1 MSFLE
6 VRHVQKIYTTR
17 FGGTKVQALS
27 DVNFTVEKG
36 EYVAI
41 MGESGSGKTT
51 LLNIL
56 AALDKPTGGEVVLDG
71 RALGTIP
78 EREIAAF
85 RRSQL
90 GFVFQEFNLLD
101 TFSVQDNIF
110 LPLVLAGKA
119 YPEMAARLAPIA
131 RQLGIAELLQKFP
144 YELSGGQKQRVAV
157 ARALITQP
165 KLVLADEPTGALDSR
180 ATDELLRLFEEINR
194 GGQTILMVTHSVKAA
209 SHASRVLFIKDGEVF
224 HEIYRGE
231 STDEQLYQKI
241 SDTLTMLATAV
252 SAMRNLYPRLAATN
266 LKKNRRFYLPYLL
279 ACIVIVALFCIIL
292 TLASDP
298 YLGQMQHGGSVSQ
311 VLGFGVSIMALFS
324 AIILF
329 YTNST
334 FTKQRKREFAIY
346 NILGME
352 KRHISYVLFW
362 ESLYTAAMALFFGL
376 VAAGVFSKLLQLVL
390 MRLIGGE
397 ATFGLNIRLM
407 SIGCTVVFFG
417 ALFLLLLLNTI
428 RIIHL
433 SNPVQLLRAGSE
445 GEREPRSKWILA
457 LLGAVCLAAGY
468 LISLR
473 TSVALYAIQNFFPAV
488 ILVIIGTYLTF
499 IALSVVVLKALRKNR
514 RYYYKTSHFATVSG
528 LIYRMSRNAAGLASI
543 CILSTMV
550 LVTVSTTVSLYK
562 GVDAYA
568 AVQWPQDVTIT
579 LMTDPRTNTV
589 PDVAPVLQVVDD
601 TMTRAGLTQS
611 NVHGYRTVR
620 FSALRSGDALDLT
633 SKQLTGSSADEY
645 TVMVL
650 DTEGYAD
657 LTGEQVTLAPG
668 EALAWTD
675 GAAFGDTLT
684 LGGDTLRLR
693 QLNSFSLVSGSSI
706 MGLHTL
712 YLVVPDL
719 TEMLELRAQQ
729 NAYTNEHGG
738 TRSMLNYT
746 YQFDLSGTED
756 EQLDALHA
764 LLCAPGFESAAE
776 AANVNY
782 TTDMRADGYPTLRST
797 YGGFLFLGFF
807 LGFVFLFATVLI
819 IYYKQVSEGYDDRGR
834 FRIMQQVGMTPKEV
848 KATIRTQVLL
858 MFFLPLVTAAIHIAF
873 AFPLIKQ
880 IVFAFGLQNVHL
892 FLLCTLGT
900 FGVFALLYTFVYLL
914 TARTYYRI
922 VRMTD

>member
-1 MSFLE
+1 
-6 VRHVQKIYTTR
+6 
-17 FGGTKVQALS
+17 
-27 DVNFTVEKG
+27 
-36 EYVAI
+36 
-41 MGESGSGKTT
+41 
-51 LLNIL
+51 
-56 AALDKPTGGEVVLDG
+56 
-71 RALGTIP
+71 
-78 EREIAAF
+78 
-85 RRSQL
+85 
-90 GFVFQEFNLLD
+90 
-101 TFSVQDNIF
+101 
-110 LPLVLAGKA
+110 
-119 YPEMAARLAPIA
+119 
-131 RQLGIAELLQKFP
+131 
-144 YELSGGQKQRVAV
+144 
-157 ARALITQP
+157 
-165 KLVLADEPTGALDSR
+165 
-180 ATDELLRLFEEINR
+180 
-194 GGQTILMVTHSVKAA
+194 
-209 SHASRVLFIKDGEVF
+209 
-224 HEIYRGE
+224 
-231 STDEQLYQKI
+231 
-241 SDTLTMLATAV
+241 
-252 SAMRNLYPRLAATN
+252 MRNLYPRLAATN

-279 ACIVIVALFCIIL
+279 ACIVIVALFCIML

-311 VLGFGVSIMALFS
+311 VLGFGVLIMALFS

-390 MRLIGGE
+390 VRLIGGE
-397 ATFGLNIRLM
+397 ATFGLNISLM
-407 SIGCTVVFFG
+407 SIGYTAVFFG

-468 LISLR
+468 IISLR
-473 TSVALYAIQNFFPAV
+473 TNAALYAIQYFFPAV

-499 IALSVVVLKALRKNR
+499 IALSIVVLKALRKNR

-568 AVQWPQDVTIT
+568 AVRWPQDMTLT
-579 LMTDPRTNTV
+579 LMTDKQTNTV

-601 TMTRAGLTQS
+601 AMTHSGLTQS

-620 FSALRSGDALDLT
+620 FSTLRSGDALD
-633 SKQLTGSSADEY
+633 QFTGSGVDAY

-668 EALAWTD
+668 DALAWTD
-675 GAAFGDTLT
+675 GKPFGDTVT
-684 LGGDTLRLR
+684 ICGRAFRLR
-693 QLNSFSLVSGSSI
+693 PLDSFPLDSGSSI

-719 TEMLELRAQQ
+719 DSVLELRAQQ
-729 NAYTNEHGG
+729 NAYASEHGG

-746 YQFDLSGTED
+746 YQFDLSGTDD
-756 EQLDALHA
+756 EQLDALHT
-764 LLCAPGFESAAE
+764 LLSDPAFASAAE
-776 AANVNY
+776 AANVQY
-782 TTDMRADGYPTLRST
+782 TTDMRADGYPTLRSM

-819 IYYKQVSEGYDDRGR
+819 IYYKQVSEGYDDCGR

>member
-1 MSFLE
+1 
-6 VRHVQKIYTTR
+6 
-17 FGGTKVQALS
+17 
-27 DVNFTVEKG
+27 
-36 EYVAI
+36 
-41 MGESGSGKTT
+41 
-51 LLNIL
+51 
-56 AALDKPTGGEVVLDG
+56 
-71 RALGTIP
+71 
-78 EREIAAF
+78 
-85 RRSQL
+85 
-90 GFVFQEFNLLD
+90 
-101 TFSVQDNIF
+101 
-110 LPLVLAGKA
+110 
-119 YPEMAARLAPIA
+119 
-131 RQLGIAELLQKFP
+131 
-144 YELSGGQKQRVAV
+144 
-157 ARALITQP
+157 
-165 KLVLADEPTGALDSR
+165 
-180 ATDELLRLFEEINR
+180 
-194 GGQTILMVTHSVKAA
+194 
-209 SHASRVLFIKDGEVF
+209 
-224 HEIYRGE
+224 
-231 STDEQLYQKI
+231 
-241 SDTLTMLATAV
+241 
-252 SAMRNLYPRLAATN
+252 MRNLYPRLAATN

-329 YTNST
+329 YTNSA

-468 LISLR
+468 IISLR
-473 TSVALYAIQNFFPAV
+473 ASAALYAIQYFFPAV

-514 RYYYKTSHFATVSG
+514 CYYYKTSHFATVSG

-568 AVQWPQDVTIT
+568 AVQWPQDVKIT
-579 LMTDPRTNTV
+579 LMTDTRTNTV
-589 PDVAPVLQVVDD
+589 PDVAPVLRVVDD
-601 TMTRAGLTQS
+601 AMTRTGLTQS

-620 FSALRSGDALDLT
+620 FSTQRSGDALD
-633 SKQLTGSSADEY
+633 QFTGSGVDEY

-650 DTEGYAD
+650 DTEGYAG
-657 LTGEQVTLAPG
+657 LTGEQVTLTPG

-675 GAAFGDTLT
+675 GKPFGDTLT

-693 QLNSFSLVSGSSI
+693 PLDSFPIDSGSSI

-719 TEMLELRAQQ
+719 DSVLELRAQQ
-729 NAYTNEHGG
+729 NAYVSEHGG
-738 TRSMLNYT
+738 VRSMLNYT
-746 YQFDLSGTED
+746 YQFDLSGTDD

-764 LLCAPGFESAAE
+764 LLSDPELESAAV

-880 IVFAFGLQNVHL
+880 IVSAFGLQNVHL

>member
-1 MSFLE
+1 
-6 VRHVQKIYTTR
+6 
-17 FGGTKVQALS
+17 
-27 DVNFTVEKG
+27 
-36 EYVAI
+36 
-41 MGESGSGKTT
+41 
-51 LLNIL
+51 
-56 AALDKPTGGEVVLDG
+56 
-71 RALGTIP
+71 
-78 EREIAAF
+78 
-85 RRSQL
+85 
-90 GFVFQEFNLLD
+90 
-101 TFSVQDNIF
+101 
-110 LPLVLAGKA
+110 
-119 YPEMAARLAPIA
+119 
-131 RQLGIAELLQKFP
+131 
-144 YELSGGQKQRVAV
+144 
-157 ARALITQP
+157 
-165 KLVLADEPTGALDSR
+165 
-180 ATDELLRLFEEINR
+180 
-194 GGQTILMVTHSVKAA
+194 
-209 SHASRVLFIKDGEVF
+209 
-224 HEIYRGE
+224 
-231 STDEQLYQKI
+231 
-241 SDTLTMLATAV
+241 
-252 SAMRNLYPRLAATN
+252 MRNLYPRLAATN

-311 VLGFGVSIMALFS
+311 VLGFGVLIMALFS

-390 MRLIGGE
+390 VRLIGGE
-397 ATFGLNIRLM
+397 ATFGLNISLM
-407 SIGCTVVFFG
+407 SIGYTAVFFG

-468 LISLR
+468 IISLR
-473 TSVALYAIQNFFPAV
+473 TNAALYAIQYFFPAV

-499 IALSVVVLKALRKNR
+499 IALSIVVLKALRKNR

-568 AVQWPQDVTIT
+568 AVRWPQDMTLT
-579 LMTDPRTNTV
+579 LMTDTRTNTV

-601 TMTRAGLTQS
+601 AMTRSGLTQS

-620 FSALRSGDALDLT
+620 FSTLRSGDALD
-633 SKQLTGSSADEY
+633 QFTGSGADAY
-645 TVMVL
+645 TVLVL

-675 GAAFGDTLT
+675 GKPFGDTVT
-684 LGGDTLRLR
+684 ICGRAFRLR
-693 QLNSFSLVSGSSI
+693 PLDSFPLDSGSSI

-719 TEMLELRAQQ
+719 DSVLDLRAQQ
-729 NAYTNEHGG
+729 NAYVSEHGG

-746 YQFDLSGTED
+746 YQFDLSGTD
-756 EQLDALHA
+756 AEQLDALHA
-764 LLCAPGFESAAE
+764 LLSDPAFASAAE
-776 AANVNY
+776 AANVQY
-782 TTDMRADGYPTLRST
+782 TTDMRADGYPTLRSM

>member
-1 MSFLE
+1 
-6 VRHVQKIYTTR
+6 
-17 FGGTKVQALS
+17 
-27 DVNFTVEKG
+27 
-36 EYVAI
+36 
-41 MGESGSGKTT
+41 
-51 LLNIL
+51 
-56 AALDKPTGGEVVLDG
+56 
-71 RALGTIP
+71 
-78 EREIAAF
+78 
-85 RRSQL
+85 
-90 GFVFQEFNLLD
+90 
-101 TFSVQDNIF
+101 
-110 LPLVLAGKA
+110 
-119 YPEMAARLAPIA
+119 
-131 RQLGIAELLQKFP
+131 
-144 YELSGGQKQRVAV
+144 
-157 ARALITQP
+157 
-165 KLVLADEPTGALDSR
+165 
-180 ATDELLRLFEEINR
+180 
-194 GGQTILMVTHSVKAA
+194 
-209 SHASRVLFIKDGEVF
+209 
-224 HEIYRGE
+224 
-231 STDEQLYQKI
+231 
-241 SDTLTMLATAV
+241 
-252 SAMRNLYPRLAATN
+252 MRNLYPRLAATN

-311 VLGFGVSIMALFS
+311 VLGFGVLIMALFS

-390 MRLIGGE
+390 VRLIGGE
-397 ATFGLNIRLM
+397 ATFGLNISLM
-407 SIGCTVVFFG
+407 SIGYTAAFFG

-468 LISLR
+468 IISLR
-473 TSVALYAIQNFFPAV
+473 TNAALYAIQYFFPAV

-568 AVQWPQDVTIT
+568 AVRWPQDMTLT
-579 LMTDPRTNTV
+579 LMTDTRTNTV
-589 PDVAPVLQVVDD
+589 PDVAPVLRVVDD
-601 TMTRAGLTQS
+601 TMTRSGLTQS

-620 FSALRSGDALDLT
+620 FSTLRSGDALD
-633 SKQLTGSSADEY
+633 QFTGSGVDAY
-645 TVMVL
+645 TVLVL
-650 DTEGYAD
+650 DTEGYAG

-675 GAAFGDTLT
+675 GKPFGDTVT
-684 LGGDTLRLR
+684 ICGRAFRLR
-693 QLNSFSLVSGSSI
+693 QLDSFPLDSGSSI

-719 TEMLELRAQQ
+719 DSVLELRAQQ
-729 NAYTNEHGG
+729 NAYASEHGG

-746 YQFDLSGTED
+746 YQFDLSGTDD

-764 LLCAPGFESAAE
+764 LLSGPAFESAAE
-776 AANVNY
+776 AANVQY
-782 TTDMRADGYPTLRST
+782 TTDMRADGYPTRRST
-797 YGGFLFLGFF
+797 YGGFLFHGFF

-819 IYYKQVSEGYDDRGR
+819 IYYKQVSEGYDDCGR

>member
-1 MSFLE
+1 
-6 VRHVQKIYTTR
+6 
-17 FGGTKVQALS
+17 
-27 DVNFTVEKG
+27 
-36 EYVAI
+36 
-41 MGESGSGKTT
+41 
-51 LLNIL
+51 
-56 AALDKPTGGEVVLDG
+56 
-71 RALGTIP
+71 
-78 EREIAAF
+78 
-85 RRSQL
+85 
-90 GFVFQEFNLLD
+90 
-101 TFSVQDNIF
+101 
-110 LPLVLAGKA
+110 
-119 YPEMAARLAPIA
+119 
-131 RQLGIAELLQKFP
+131 
-144 YELSGGQKQRVAV
+144 
-157 ARALITQP
+157 
-165 KLVLADEPTGALDSR
+165 
-180 ATDELLRLFEEINR
+180 
-194 GGQTILMVTHSVKAA
+194 
-209 SHASRVLFIKDGEVF
+209 
-224 HEIYRGE
+224 
-231 STDEQLYQKI
+231 
-241 SDTLTMLATAV
+241 
-252 SAMRNLYPRLAATN
+252 MRNLYPRLAATN

-279 ACIVIVALFCIIL
+279 ACIVIVALFCIML

-311 VLGFGVSIMALFS
+311 VLGFGVLIMALFS

-390 MRLIGGE
+390 VRLIGGE
-397 ATFGLNIRLM
+397 ATFGLNISLM
-407 SIGCTVVFFG
+407 SIGYTAVFFG

-428 RIIHL
+428 RIIRL

-468 LISLR
+468 IISLR
-473 TSVALYAIQNFFPAV
+473 TNAALYAIQYFFPAV

-499 IALSVVVLKALRKNR
+499 IALSIVVLKALRKNR

-568 AVQWPQDVTIT
+568 AVRWPQDMTLT
-579 LMTDPRTNTV
+579 LMTDKQTNTV

-601 TMTRAGLTQS
+601 AMTRSGLTQS

-620 FSALRSGDALDLT
+620 FSTLRSGDALD
-633 SKQLTGSSADEY
+633 QFTGSGVDAY

-668 EALAWTD
+668 DALAWTD
-675 GAAFGDTLT
+675 GKPFGDTVT
-684 LGGDTLRLR
+684 ICGRAFRLR
-693 QLNSFSLVSGSSI
+693 PLDSFPLDSGSSI

-719 TEMLELRAQQ
+719 DSVLELRAQQ
-729 NAYTNEHGG
+729 NAYASEHGG

-746 YQFDLSGTED
+746 YQFDLSGTDD
-756 EQLDALHA
+756 EQLDALHT
-764 LLCAPGFESAAE
+764 LLGDPAFASAAE
-776 AANVNY
+776 AANVQY
-782 TTDMRADGYPTLRST
+782 TTDMRADGYPTLRSM

>member
-1 MSFLE
+1 
-6 VRHVQKIYTTR
+6 
-17 FGGTKVQALS
+17 
-27 DVNFTVEKG
+27 
-36 EYVAI
+36 
-41 MGESGSGKTT
+41 
-51 LLNIL
+51 
-56 AALDKPTGGEVVLDG
+56 
-71 RALGTIP
+71 
-78 EREIAAF
+78 
-85 RRSQL
+85 
-90 GFVFQEFNLLD
+90 
-101 TFSVQDNIF
+101 
-110 LPLVLAGKA
+110 
-119 YPEMAARLAPIA
+119 
-131 RQLGIAELLQKFP
+131 
-144 YELSGGQKQRVAV
+144 
-157 ARALITQP
+157 
-165 KLVLADEPTGALDSR
+165 
-180 ATDELLRLFEEINR
+180 
-194 GGQTILMVTHSVKAA
+194 
-209 SHASRVLFIKDGEVF
+209 
-224 HEIYRGE
+224 
-231 STDEQLYQKI
+231 
-241 SDTLTMLATAV
+241 
-252 SAMRNLYPRLAATN
+252 MRNLYPRLAATN

-311 VLGFGVSIMALFS
+311 VLGFGVLIMALFS

-390 MRLIGGE
+390 VRLIGGE
-397 ATFGLNIRLM
+397 ATFGLNISLM
-407 SIGCTVVFFG
+407 SIGYTAVFFG

-468 LISLR
+468 IISLR
-473 TSVALYAIQNFFPAV
+473 TNAALYAIQYFFPAV

-499 IALSVVVLKALRKNR
+499 IALSIVVLKALRKNR

-568 AVQWPQDVTIT
+568 AVRWPQDMTLT
-579 LMTDPRTNTV
+579 LMTDKQTNTV

-601 TMTRAGLTQS
+601 AMTHSGLTQS

-620 FSALRSGDALDLT
+620 FSTLRSGDALD
-633 SKQLTGSSADEY
+633 QFTGSGVDAY
-645 TVMVL
+645 TVLVL

-668 EALAWTD
+668 DALAWTD
-675 GAAFGDTLT
+675 GKPFGDTVT
-684 LGGDTLRLR
+684 ICGRAFRLR
-693 QLNSFSLVSGSSI
+693 QLDSFPLDSGSSI

-719 TEMLELRAQQ
+719 DSVLELRAQQ
-729 NAYTNEHGG
+729 NAYASEHGG

-746 YQFDLSGTED
+746 YQFDLSGTD
-756 EQLDALHA
+756 AEQLDALHA
-764 LLCAPGFESAAE
+764 LLGDPAFASAAE
-776 AANVNY
+776 AANVQY
-782 TTDMRADGYPTLRST
+782 TTDMRADGYPTLRSM

-819 IYYKQVSEGYDDRGR
+819 IYYKQVSEGYDDCGR

>member
-1 MSFLE
+1 
-6 VRHVQKIYTTR
+6 
-17 FGGTKVQALS
+17 
-27 DVNFTVEKG
+27 
-36 EYVAI
+36 
-41 MGESGSGKTT
+41 
-51 LLNIL
+51 
-56 AALDKPTGGEVVLDG
+56 
-71 RALGTIP
+71 
-78 EREIAAF
+78 
-85 RRSQL
+85 
-90 GFVFQEFNLLD
+90 
-101 TFSVQDNIF
+101 
-110 LPLVLAGKA
+110 
-119 YPEMAARLAPIA
+119 
-131 RQLGIAELLQKFP
+131 
-144 YELSGGQKQRVAV
+144 
-157 ARALITQP
+157 
-165 KLVLADEPTGALDSR
+165 
-180 ATDELLRLFEEINR
+180 
-194 GGQTILMVTHSVKAA
+194 
-209 SHASRVLFIKDGEVF
+209 
-224 HEIYRGE
+224 
-231 STDEQLYQKI
+231 
-241 SDTLTMLATAV
+241 
-252 SAMRNLYPRLAATN
+252 MRNLYPRLAATN

-311 VLGFGVSIMALFS
+311 VLGFGVFIMALFS

-390 MRLIGGE
+390 VRLIGGE

-473 TSVALYAIQNFFPAV
+473 TNAALYAIQNFFLAV

-514 RYYYKTSHFATVSG
+514 RYYYKTRHFATVSG

-568 AVQWPQDVTIT
+568 DVRWPQDMTLT
-579 LMTDPRTNTV
+579 LMTDTRTNTV
-589 PDVAPVLQVVDD
+589 PDVAPVLRVVDD
-601 TMTRAGLTQS
+601 TMMRTGLTQS

-620 FSALRSGDALDLT
+620 FSTLRSGDALD
-633 SKQLTGSSADEY
+633 QFTGSGADAY
-645 TVMVL
+645 TVLVL
-650 DTEGYAD
+650 DAEGYAD

-675 GAAFGDTLT
+675 GKPFGDTVT
-684 LGGDTLRLR
+684 ICGRAFRLR
-693 QLNSFSLVSGSSI
+693 QLDSFPLDSFPLDSGSSI

-719 TEMLELRAQQ
+719 DSVLELRAQQ
-729 NAYTNEHGG
+729 NAYTSEHGG

-746 YQFDLSGTED
+746 YQFDLSGTDD

-764 LLCAPGFESAAE
+764 LLCDPGFESAAE

-797 YGGFLFLGFF
+797 YGDFLFLGFF

>member
-1 MSFLE
+1 
-6 VRHVQKIYTTR
+6 
-17 FGGTKVQALS
+17 
-27 DVNFTVEKG
+27 
-36 EYVAI
+36 
-41 MGESGSGKTT
+41 
-51 LLNIL
+51 
-56 AALDKPTGGEVVLDG
+56 
-71 RALGTIP
+71 
-78 EREIAAF
+78 
-85 RRSQL
+85 
-90 GFVFQEFNLLD
+90 
-101 TFSVQDNIF
+101 
-110 LPLVLAGKA
+110 
-119 YPEMAARLAPIA
+119 
-131 RQLGIAELLQKFP
+131 
-144 YELSGGQKQRVAV
+144 
-157 ARALITQP
+157 
-165 KLVLADEPTGALDSR
+165 
-180 ATDELLRLFEEINR
+180 
-194 GGQTILMVTHSVKAA
+194 
-209 SHASRVLFIKDGEVF
+209 
-224 HEIYRGE
+224 
-231 STDEQLYQKI
+231 
-241 SDTLTMLATAV
+241 
-252 SAMRNLYPRLAATN
+252 MRNLYPRLAATN

-279 ACIVIVALFCIIL
+279 ACIVIVALFCIML

-311 VLGFGVSIMALFS
+311 VLGFGVLIMALFS

-390 MRLIGGE
+390 VRLIGGE
-397 ATFGLNIRLM
+397 ATFGLNISLM
-407 SIGCTVVFFG
+407 SIGYTAAFFG

-468 LISLR
+468 IISLR
-473 TSVALYAIQNFFPAV
+473 TNAALYAIQYFFPAV

-499 IALSVVVLKALRKNR
+499 IALSIVVLKALRKNR

-568 AVQWPQDVTIT
+568 AVRWPQDMTLT
-579 LMTDPRTNTV
+579 LMTDKQTNTV

-601 TMTRAGLTQS
+601 AMTRSGLTQS

-620 FSALRSGDALDLT
+620 FSTLRSGDALD
-633 SKQLTGSSADEY
+633 QFTGSGVDAY
-645 TVMVL
+645 TVLVL

-668 EALAWTD
+668 DALAWTD
-675 GAAFGDTLT
+675 GKPFGNTVTICGGAF
-684 LGGDTLRLR
+684 RLR
-693 QLNSFSLVSGSSI
+693 QLDSFPLDSGSSI

-719 TEMLELRAQQ
+719 DSVLELRAQQ
-729 NAYTNEHGG
+729 NACVSEHGG

-746 YQFDLSGTED
+746 YQFDLSGTDD
-756 EQLDALHA
+756 EQLDALHT
-764 LLCAPGFESAAE
+764 LLSDPAFASAAE
-776 AANVNY
+776 AANVQY
-782 TTDMRADGYPTLRST
+782 TTDMRADGYPTLRSM

>member
-1 MSFLE
+1 
-6 VRHVQKIYTTR
+6 
-17 FGGTKVQALS
+17 
-27 DVNFTVEKG
+27 
-36 EYVAI
+36 
-41 MGESGSGKTT
+41 
-51 LLNIL
+51 
-56 AALDKPTGGEVVLDG
+56 
-71 RALGTIP
+71 
-78 EREIAAF
+78 
-85 RRSQL
+85 
-90 GFVFQEFNLLD
+90 
-101 TFSVQDNIF
+101 
-110 LPLVLAGKA
+110 
-119 YPEMAARLAPIA
+119 
-131 RQLGIAELLQKFP
+131 
-144 YELSGGQKQRVAV
+144 
-157 ARALITQP
+157 
-165 KLVLADEPTGALDSR
+165 
-180 ATDELLRLFEEINR
+180 
-194 GGQTILMVTHSVKAA
+194 
-209 SHASRVLFIKDGEVF
+209 
-224 HEIYRGE
+224 
-231 STDEQLYQKI
+231 
-241 SDTLTMLATAV
+241 
-252 SAMRNLYPRLAATN
+252 MRNLYPRLAATN

-311 VLGFGVSIMALFS
+311 VLGVGVSIMALFS

-329 YTNST
+329 YTNSA

-473 TSVALYAIQNFFPAV
+473 TRTAYAAIEYFFPAV

-528 LIYRMSRNAAGLASI
+528 LIYRMNRNAAGLASI

-562 GVDAYA
+562 GLDAYA
-568 AVQWPQDVTIT
+568 AVRWPQDMTLT
-579 LMTDPRTNTV
+579 LMTDTRTNTA

-601 TMTRAGLTQS
+601 AVTRAGLTQS
-611 NVHGYRTVR
+611 NAHGYRSINLSMMREDDATVDVTHVTQT
-620 FSALRSGDALDLT
+620 SYQLANALSVWVTDAD
-633 SKQLTGSSADEY
+633 
-645 TVMVL
+645 
-650 DTEGYAD
+650 GYAS
-657 LTGEQVTLAPG
+657 LTGETVTLAPD

-675 GAAFGDTLT
+675 GKPFGDTVT
-684 LGGDTLRLR
+684 ICGRMFRLR
-693 QLNSFSLVSGSSI
+693 HLDSFPLDSGSSI
-706 MGLHTL
+706 MGVHTL

-719 TEMLELRAQQ
+719 DSMLELRAQQ
-729 NAYTNEHGG
+729 NAYANEHGG

-746 YQFDLSGTED
+746 YQFDLSGTDD

-764 LLCAPGFESAAE
+764 LLSDPAFESAAE

-807 LGFVFLFATVLI
+807 LGFVFLLATVLI
-819 IYYKQVSEGYDDRGR
+819 IYYKQVSEGYDDCGR
-834 FRIMQQVGMTPKEV
+834 FRIMQQVGMTPREV
-848 KATIRTQVLL
+848 KRTIRTQVLL

-873 AFPLIKQ
+873 AFPIVKQ
-880 IVFAFGLQNVHL
+880 IVFAFGVQNVHL

-900 FGVFALLYTFVYLL
+900 FAVFALLYTLVYLL
-914 TARTYYRI
+914 TARSYYRI

>member
-1 MSFLE
+1 
-6 VRHVQKIYTTR
+6 
-17 FGGTKVQALS
+17 
-27 DVNFTVEKG
+27 
-36 EYVAI
+36 
-41 MGESGSGKTT
+41 
-51 LLNIL
+51 
-56 AALDKPTGGEVVLDG
+56 
-71 RALGTIP
+71 
-78 EREIAAF
+78 
-85 RRSQL
+85 
-90 GFVFQEFNLLD
+90 
-101 TFSVQDNIF
+101 
-110 LPLVLAGKA
+110 
-119 YPEMAARLAPIA
+119 
-131 RQLGIAELLQKFP
+131 
-144 YELSGGQKQRVAV
+144 
-157 ARALITQP
+157 
-165 KLVLADEPTGALDSR
+165 
-180 ATDELLRLFEEINR
+180 
-194 GGQTILMVTHSVKAA
+194 
-209 SHASRVLFIKDGEVF
+209 
-224 HEIYRGE
+224 
-231 STDEQLYQKI
+231 
-241 SDTLTMLATAV
+241 
-252 SAMRNLYPRLAATN
+252 MRNLYPRLAATN

-311 VLGFGVSIMALFS
+311 VLGFGVLIMALFS
-324 AIILF
+324 TIILF

-390 MRLIGGE
+390 VRLIGGE
-397 ATFGLNIRLM
+397 ATFGLNISLM
-407 SIGCTVVFFG
+407 SIGYTAAFFG

-468 LISLR
+468 IISLR
-473 TSVALYAIQNFFPAV
+473 TNAALYAIQYFFPAV

-514 RYYYKTSHFATVSG
+514 CYYYKTSHFATVSG

-568 AVQWPQDVTIT
+568 AVRWPQDMTLT
-579 LMTDPRTNTV
+579 LMTDTQTNTV
-589 PDVAPVLQVVDD
+589 PDVAPVLRVVDD
-601 TMTRAGLTQS
+601 TMTRSGLTQS

-620 FSALRSGDALDLT
+620 FSAQRSGDALD
-633 SKQLTGSSADEY
+633 QFTGSGVDAY

-650 DTEGYAD
+650 DTEGYAG

-668 EALAWTD
+668 ETLAWTD
-675 GAAFGDTLT
+675 GKPFGDTVT
-684 LGGDTLRLR
+684 ICGRAFRLR
-693 QLNSFSLVSGSSI
+693 QLDSFPLDSGSSI

-719 TEMLELRAQQ
+719 DSVLELRAQQ
-729 NAYTNEHGG
+729 NAYASEHGG

-746 YQFDLSGTED
+746 YQFDLSGTDD
-756 EQLDALHA
+756 EQLDALHT
-764 LLCAPGFESAAE
+764 LLSDPAFESAAE
-776 AANVNY
+776 AANVQY
-782 TTDMRADGYPTLRST
+782 TTDMRADGYPTLRSM

>member
-1 MSFLE
+1 
-6 VRHVQKIYTTR
+6 
-17 FGGTKVQALS
+17 
-27 DVNFTVEKG
+27 
-36 EYVAI
+36 
-41 MGESGSGKTT
+41 
-51 LLNIL
+51 
-56 AALDKPTGGEVVLDG
+56 
-71 RALGTIP
+71 
-78 EREIAAF
+78 
-85 RRSQL
+85 
-90 GFVFQEFNLLD
+90 
-101 TFSVQDNIF
+101 
-110 LPLVLAGKA
+110 
-119 YPEMAARLAPIA
+119 
-131 RQLGIAELLQKFP
+131 
-144 YELSGGQKQRVAV
+144 
-157 ARALITQP
+157 
-165 KLVLADEPTGALDSR
+165 
-180 ATDELLRLFEEINR
+180 
-194 GGQTILMVTHSVKAA
+194 
-209 SHASRVLFIKDGEVF
+209 
-224 HEIYRGE
+224 
-231 STDEQLYQKI
+231 
-241 SDTLTMLATAV
+241 
-252 SAMRNLYPRLAATN
+252 MRNLYPRLAATN

-279 ACIVIVALFCIIL
+279 ACIVIVALFCIML

-311 VLGFGVSIMALFS
+311 VLGFGVLIMALFS

-390 MRLIGGE
+390 VRLIGGE
-397 ATFGLNIRLM
+397 ATFGLNISLM
-407 SIGCTVVFFG
+407 SIGYTAVFFG

-468 LISLR
+468 IISLR
-473 TSVALYAIQNFFPAV
+473 TNAALYAIQYFFPAV

-499 IALSVVVLKALRKNR
+499 IALSIVVLKALRKNR

-568 AVQWPQDVTIT
+568 AVRWPQDMTLT
-579 LMTDPRTNTV
+579 LMTDKQTNTV

-601 TMTRAGLTQS
+601 AMTRSGLTQS

-620 FSALRSGDALDLT
+620 FSTLRSGDALD
-633 SKQLTGSSADEY
+633 QFTGSGVDAY

-650 DTEGYAD
+650 DTEGYAG

-668 EALAWTD
+668 DALAWTD
-675 GAAFGDTLT
+675 GKPFGDTVT
-684 LGGDTLRLR
+684 ICGRAFRLR
-693 QLNSFSLVSGSSI
+693 PLDSFPLDSGSSI

-719 TEMLELRAQQ
+719 DSVLELRAQQ
-729 NAYTNEHGG
+729 NACVSEHGG

-746 YQFDLSGTED
+746 YQFDLSGTDD
-756 EQLDALHA
+756 EQLDALHT
-764 LLCAPGFESAAE
+764 LLSDPAFASAAE
-776 AANVNY
+776 AANVQY
-782 TTDMRADGYPTLRST
+782 TTDMRADGYPTLRSM

>member
-1 MSFLE
+1 
-6 VRHVQKIYTTR
+6 
-17 FGGTKVQALS
+17 
-27 DVNFTVEKG
+27 
-36 EYVAI
+36 
-41 MGESGSGKTT
+41 
-51 LLNIL
+51 
-56 AALDKPTGGEVVLDG
+56 
-71 RALGTIP
+71 
-78 EREIAAF
+78 
-85 RRSQL
+85 
-90 GFVFQEFNLLD
+90 
-101 TFSVQDNIF
+101 
-110 LPLVLAGKA
+110 
-119 YPEMAARLAPIA
+119 
-131 RQLGIAELLQKFP
+131 
-144 YELSGGQKQRVAV
+144 
-157 ARALITQP
+157 
-165 KLVLADEPTGALDSR
+165 
-180 ATDELLRLFEEINR
+180 
-194 GGQTILMVTHSVKAA
+194 
-209 SHASRVLFIKDGEVF
+209 
-224 HEIYRGE
+224 
-231 STDEQLYQKI
+231 
-241 SDTLTMLATAV
+241 
-252 SAMRNLYPRLAATN
+252 MRNLYPRLAATN

-279 ACIVIVALFCIIL
+279 ACIVIVALFCIML

-311 VLGFGVSIMALFS
+311 VLGFGVFIMALFS

-390 MRLIGGE
+390 VRLIGGE

-407 SIGCTVVFFG
+407 SIGYTVVFFG

-473 TSVALYAIQNFFPAV
+473 TNVALYAIQNFFPAV

-562 GVDAYA
+562 GLDAYA
-568 AVQWPQDVTIT
+568 AVRWPQD
-579 LMTDPRTNTV
+579 M
-589 PDVAPVLQVVDD
+589 
-601 TMTRAGLTQS
+601 
-611 NVHGYRTVR
+611 
-620 FSALRSGDALDLT
+620 
-633 SKQLTGSSADEY
+633 
-645 TVMVL
+645 
-650 DTEGYAD
+650 
-657 LTGEQVTLAPG
+657 
-668 EALAWTD
+668 
-675 GAAFGDTLT
+675 TLT

-693 QLNSFSLVSGSSI
+693 QLDSFSLVSGSSI

-729 NAYTNEHGG
+729 NAYTSEHGG

-746 YQFDLSGTED
+746 YQFDLSGTDD

-764 LLCAPGFESAAE
+764 LLCDPAFESAAE
-776 AANVNY
+776 AANVQY

>member
-1 MSFLE
+1 
-6 VRHVQKIYTTR
+6 
-17 FGGTKVQALS
+17 
-27 DVNFTVEKG
+27 
-36 EYVAI
+36 
-41 MGESGSGKTT
+41 
-51 LLNIL
+51 
-56 AALDKPTGGEVVLDG
+56 
-71 RALGTIP
+71 
-78 EREIAAF
+78 
-85 RRSQL
+85 
-90 GFVFQEFNLLD
+90 
-101 TFSVQDNIF
+101 
-110 LPLVLAGKA
+110 
-119 YPEMAARLAPIA
+119 
-131 RQLGIAELLQKFP
+131 
-144 YELSGGQKQRVAV
+144 
-157 ARALITQP
+157 
-165 KLVLADEPTGALDSR
+165 
-180 ATDELLRLFEEINR
+180 
-194 GGQTILMVTHSVKAA
+194 
-209 SHASRVLFIKDGEVF
+209 
-224 HEIYRGE
+224 
-231 STDEQLYQKI
+231 
-241 SDTLTMLATAV
+241 
-252 SAMRNLYPRLAATN
+252 MRNLYPRLAATN

-279 ACIVIVALFCIIL
+279 ACIVIVALFCIML

-311 VLGFGVSIMALFS
+311 VLGFGVLIMALFS

-352 KRHISYVLFW
+352 KRHIAYVLFW

-390 MRLIGGE
+390 VRLIGGE
-397 ATFGLNIRLM
+397 ATFGLNISLM
-407 SIGCTVVFFG
+407 SIGYTAVFFG

-468 LISLR
+468 IISLR
-473 TSVALYAIQNFFPAV
+473 TNAALYAIQYFFPAV

-499 IALSVVVLKALRKNR
+499 IALSIVVLKALRKNR

-568 AVQWPQDVTIT
+568 AVRWPQDMTLT
-579 LMTDPRTNTV
+579 LMTDKQTNTV

-601 TMTRAGLTQS
+601 AMTRSGLTQS
-611 NVHGYRTVR
+611 NVHGCRTVR
-620 FSALRSGDALDLT
+620 FSTLRSGDALD
-633 SKQLTGSSADEY
+633 QFTGSGVDAY

-668 EALAWTD
+668 DALAWTD
-675 GAAFGDTLT
+675 GKPFGDTVT
-684 LGGDTLRLR
+684 ICGRAFRLR
-693 QLNSFSLVSGSSI
+693 PLDSFPLDSGSSI

-719 TEMLELRAQQ
+719 DSVLELRAQQ
-729 NAYTNEHGG
+729 NAYASEHGG

-746 YQFDLSGTED
+746 YQFDLSGTD
-756 EQLDALHA
+756 AEQLDALHA
-764 LLCAPGFESAAE
+764 LLSDPAFASAAE
-776 AANVNY
+776 AANVQY
-782 TTDMRADGYPTLRST
+782 TTDMRADGYPTLRSM

-922 VRMTD
+922 VRMAD

>member
-1 MSFLE
+1 
-6 VRHVQKIYTTR
+6 
-17 FGGTKVQALS
+17 
-27 DVNFTVEKG
+27 
-36 EYVAI
+36 
-41 MGESGSGKTT
+41 
-51 LLNIL
+51 
-56 AALDKPTGGEVVLDG
+56 
-71 RALGTIP
+71 
-78 EREIAAF
+78 
-85 RRSQL
+85 
-90 GFVFQEFNLLD
+90 
-101 TFSVQDNIF
+101 
-110 LPLVLAGKA
+110 
-119 YPEMAARLAPIA
+119 
-131 RQLGIAELLQKFP
+131 
-144 YELSGGQKQRVAV
+144 
-157 ARALITQP
+157 
-165 KLVLADEPTGALDSR
+165 
-180 ATDELLRLFEEINR
+180 
-194 GGQTILMVTHSVKAA
+194 
-209 SHASRVLFIKDGEVF
+209 
-224 HEIYRGE
+224 
-231 STDEQLYQKI
+231 
-241 SDTLTMLATAV
+241 
-252 SAMRNLYPRLAATN
+252 MRNLYPRLAATN

-279 ACIVIVALFCIIL
+279 ACIVIVALFCIML

-311 VLGFGVSIMALFS
+311 VLGFGVLIMALFS

-390 MRLIGGE
+390 VRLIGGE
-397 ATFGLNIRLM
+397 ATFGLNISLM
-407 SIGCTVVFFG
+407 SIGYTAVFFG

-468 LISLR
+468 IISLR
-473 TSVALYAIQNFFPAV
+473 TNAALYAIQYFFPAV

-568 AVQWPQDVTIT
+568 AMRWPQDMTLT
-579 LMTDPRTNTV
+579 LMTDTRTNTV

-601 TMTRAGLTQS
+601 AMTRSGLTQS

-620 FSALRSGDALDLT
+620 FSAQRSGDALD
-633 SKQLTGSSADEY
+633 QFTGSGVDAY
-645 TVMVL
+645 TVLVL
-650 DTEGYAD
+650 DMEGYAG

-675 GAAFGDTLT
+675 GKPFGDTVT
-684 LGGDTLRLR
+684 ICGGAFRLR
-693 QLNSFSLVSGSSI
+693 PLDSFPLDSGSSI

-719 TEMLELRAQQ
+719 DSVLDLRAQQ
-729 NAYTNEHGG
+729 NACASEHGG

-746 YQFDLSGTED
+746 YQFDLSGTD
-756 EQLDALHA
+756 AEQLDALHA
-764 LLCAPGFESAAE
+764 LLSDPAFASAAE
-776 AANVNY
+776 AANVQY
-782 TTDMRADGYPTLRST
+782 TTDMRADGYPTLRSM

>member
-1 MSFLE
+1 
-6 VRHVQKIYTTR
+6 
-17 FGGTKVQALS
+17 
-27 DVNFTVEKG
+27 
-36 EYVAI
+36 
-41 MGESGSGKTT
+41 
-51 LLNIL
+51 
-56 AALDKPTGGEVVLDG
+56 
-71 RALGTIP
+71 
-78 EREIAAF
+78 
-85 RRSQL
+85 
-90 GFVFQEFNLLD
+90 
-101 TFSVQDNIF
+101 
-110 LPLVLAGKA
+110 
-119 YPEMAARLAPIA
+119 
-131 RQLGIAELLQKFP
+131 
-144 YELSGGQKQRVAV
+144 
-157 ARALITQP
+157 
-165 KLVLADEPTGALDSR
+165 
-180 ATDELLRLFEEINR
+180 
-194 GGQTILMVTHSVKAA
+194 
-209 SHASRVLFIKDGEVF
+209 
-224 HEIYRGE
+224 
-231 STDEQLYQKI
+231 
-241 SDTLTMLATAV
+241 
-252 SAMRNLYPRLAATN
+252 MRNLYPRLAATN

-311 VLGFGVSIMALFS
+311 VLGFGVLIMALFS

-362 ESLYTAAMALFFGL
+362 ESLYTAAMTLFFGL

-390 MRLIGGE
+390 VRLIGGE
-397 ATFGLNIRLM
+397 ATFGLNISLM
-407 SIGCTVVFFG
+407 SIGYTAVFFG

-468 LISLR
+468 IISLR
-473 TSVALYAIQNFFPAV
+473 TNAALYAIQYFFPAV

-499 IALSVVVLKALRKNR
+499 IALSIVVLKALRKNR

-568 AVQWPQDVTIT
+568 AVRWPQDMTLT
-579 LMTDPRTNTV
+579 LMTDTRTNTV

-601 TMTRAGLTQS
+601 AMTRSGLTQS

-620 FSALRSGDALDLT
+620 FSTLRSGDALD
-633 SKQLTGSSADEY
+633 QFTGSGVDAY
-645 TVMVL
+645 TVLVL

-668 EALAWTD
+668 DALAWTD
-675 GAAFGDTLT
+675 GKPFGDTVT
-684 LGGDTLRLR
+684 ICGRAFRLR
-693 QLNSFSLVSGSSI
+693 QLDSFPLDSGSSI

-719 TEMLELRAQQ
+719 DSVLELRAQQ
-729 NAYTNEHGG
+729 NAYASEHGG

-746 YQFDLSGTED
+746 YQFDLSGTDD
-756 EQLDALHA
+756 EQLDALHT
-764 LLCAPGFESAAE
+764 LLSDPAFASAAE
-776 AANVNY
+776 AANVQY
-782 TTDMRADGYPTLRST
+782 TTDMRADGYPTLRSM

>member
-1 MSFLE
+1 
-6 VRHVQKIYTTR
+6 
-17 FGGTKVQALS
+17 
-27 DVNFTVEKG
+27 
-36 EYVAI
+36 
-41 MGESGSGKTT
+41 
-51 LLNIL
+51 
-56 AALDKPTGGEVVLDG
+56 
-71 RALGTIP
+71 
-78 EREIAAF
+78 
-85 RRSQL
+85 
-90 GFVFQEFNLLD
+90 
-101 TFSVQDNIF
+101 
-110 LPLVLAGKA
+110 
-119 YPEMAARLAPIA
+119 
-131 RQLGIAELLQKFP
+131 
-144 YELSGGQKQRVAV
+144 
-157 ARALITQP
+157 
-165 KLVLADEPTGALDSR
+165 
-180 ATDELLRLFEEINR
+180 
-194 GGQTILMVTHSVKAA
+194 
-209 SHASRVLFIKDGEVF
+209 
-224 HEIYRGE
+224 
-231 STDEQLYQKI
+231 
-241 SDTLTMLATAV
+241 
-252 SAMRNLYPRLAATN
+252 MRNLYPRLAATN

-311 VLGFGVSIMALFS
+311 VLGFGVLIMALFS

-390 MRLIGGE
+390 VRLIGGE
-397 ATFGLNIRLM
+397 ATFGLNISLM
-407 SIGCTVVFFG
+407 SIGYTAVFFG

-468 LISLR
+468 IISLR
-473 TSVALYAIQNFFPAV
+473 TNAALYAIQYFFPAV

-499 IALSVVVLKALRKNR
+499 IALSIVVLKALRKNR

-568 AVQWPQDVTIT
+568 AVRWPQDMTLT
-579 LMTDPRTNTV
+579 LMTDKQTNTV

-601 TMTRAGLTQS
+601 AMTRSGLTQS

-620 FSALRSGDALDLT
+620 FSTLRSGDALD
-633 SKQLTGSSADEY
+633 QFTGSGVDAY
-645 TVMVL
+645 TVLVL

-675 GAAFGDTLT
+675 GKPFGDTVT
-684 LGGDTLRLR
+684 ICGRAFRLR
-693 QLNSFSLVSGSSI
+693 QLDSFPLDSGSSI

-712 YLVVPDL
+712 YLVVPDFDSVL
-719 TEMLELRAQQ
+719 DLRAQQ
-729 NAYTNEHGG
+729 NAYASEHGG

-746 YQFDLSGTED
+746 YQFDLSGTDD
-756 EQLDALHA
+756 EQLDALHT
-764 LLCAPGFESAAE
+764 LLSDPAFASAAE
-776 AANVNY
+776 AANVQY
-782 TTDMRADGYPTLRST
+782 TTDMRADGYPTLRSM

>member
-1 MSFLE
+1 
-6 VRHVQKIYTTR
+6 
-17 FGGTKVQALS
+17 
-27 DVNFTVEKG
+27 
-36 EYVAI
+36 
-41 MGESGSGKTT
+41 
-51 LLNIL
+51 
-56 AALDKPTGGEVVLDG
+56 
-71 RALGTIP
+71 
-78 EREIAAF
+78 
-85 RRSQL
+85 
-90 GFVFQEFNLLD
+90 
-101 TFSVQDNIF
+101 
-110 LPLVLAGKA
+110 
-119 YPEMAARLAPIA
+119 
-131 RQLGIAELLQKFP
+131 
-144 YELSGGQKQRVAV
+144 
-157 ARALITQP
+157 
-165 KLVLADEPTGALDSR
+165 
-180 ATDELLRLFEEINR
+180 
-194 GGQTILMVTHSVKAA
+194 
-209 SHASRVLFIKDGEVF
+209 
-224 HEIYRGE
+224 
-231 STDEQLYQKI
+231 
-241 SDTLTMLATAV
+241 
-252 SAMRNLYPRLAATN
+252 MRNLYPRLAATN

-311 VLGFGVSIMALFS
+311 VLGFGVLIMALFS

-390 MRLIGGE
+390 VRLIGGE
-397 ATFGLNIRLM
+397 ATFGLNISLM
-407 SIGCTVVFFG
+407 SIGYTAAFFG

-468 LISLR
+468 IISLR
-473 TSVALYAIQNFFPAV
+473 TNAALYAIQYFFPAV

-568 AVQWPQDVTIT
+568 AVRWPQDMTLT
-579 LMTDPRTNTV
+579 LMTDTQTNTV
-589 PDVAPVLQVVDD
+589 PDVAPVLRVVDD
-601 TMTRAGLTQS
+601 TMTRSGLTQS

-620 FSALRSGDALDLT
+620 FSAQRSGDALD
-633 SKQLTGSSADEY
+633 QFTGSGVDAY

-650 DTEGYAD
+650 DTEGYAG

-675 GAAFGDTLT
+675 GKPFGDTLT

-693 QLNSFSLVSGSSI
+693 QLDSFPLDSGSSI

-719 TEMLELRAQQ
+719 DSVLDLRAQQ
-729 NAYTNEHGG
+729 NACVSEHGG

-746 YQFDLSGTED
+746 YQFDLSGTD
-756 EQLDALHA
+756 AEQLDALHA
-764 LLCAPGFESAAE
+764 LLSDPAFASAAE
-776 AANVNY
+776 AANVQY
-782 TTDMRADGYPTLRST
+782 TTDMRADGYPTLRSM

>member
-1 MSFLE
+1 
-6 VRHVQKIYTTR
+6 
-17 FGGTKVQALS
+17 
-27 DVNFTVEKG
+27 
-36 EYVAI
+36 
-41 MGESGSGKTT
+41 
-51 LLNIL
+51 
-56 AALDKPTGGEVVLDG
+56 
-71 RALGTIP
+71 
-78 EREIAAF
+78 
-85 RRSQL
+85 
-90 GFVFQEFNLLD
+90 
-101 TFSVQDNIF
+101 
-110 LPLVLAGKA
+110 
-119 YPEMAARLAPIA
+119 
-131 RQLGIAELLQKFP
+131 
-144 YELSGGQKQRVAV
+144 
-157 ARALITQP
+157 
-165 KLVLADEPTGALDSR
+165 
-180 ATDELLRLFEEINR
+180 
-194 GGQTILMVTHSVKAA
+194 
-209 SHASRVLFIKDGEVF
+209 
-224 HEIYRGE
+224 
-231 STDEQLYQKI
+231 
-241 SDTLTMLATAV
+241 
-252 SAMRNLYPRLAATN
+252 MRNLYPRLAATN

-279 ACIVIVALFCIIL
+279 ACIVIVALFCIML

-311 VLGFGVSIMALFS
+311 VLGFGVLIMALFS

-390 MRLIGGE
+390 VRLIGGE
-397 ATFGLNIRLM
+397 ATFGLNISLM
-407 SIGCTVVFFG
+407 SIGYTAVFFG

-468 LISLR
+468 IISLR
-473 TSVALYAIQNFFPAV
+473 TNAALYAIQYFFPAV

-499 IALSVVVLKALRKNR
+499 IALSIVVLKALRKNR

-568 AVQWPQDVTIT
+568 AVRWPQDMTLT
-579 LMTDPRTNTV
+579 LMTDTQTNTV

-601 TMTRAGLTQS
+601 AMTRSGLTQS

-620 FSALRSGDALDLT
+620 FSTLRSGDALD
-633 SKQLTGSSADEY
+633 QFTGSGVDAY

-668 EALAWTD
+668 DALAWTD
-675 GAAFGDTLT
+675 GKPFGDTVT
-684 LGGDTLRLR
+684 ICGRAFRLR
-693 QLNSFSLVSGSSI
+693 PLDSFPLDSGSSI

-719 TEMLELRAQQ
+719 DSVLELRAQQ
-729 NAYTNEHGG
+729 NAYVSEHGG

-746 YQFDLSGTED
+746 YQFDLSGTD
-756 EQLDALHA
+756 AEQLDALHA
-764 LLCAPGFESAAE
+764 LLSDPAFASAAE
-776 AANVNY
+776 AANVQY
-782 TTDMRADGYPTLRST
+782 TTDMRADGYPTLRSM

>member
-1 MSFLE
+1 
-6 VRHVQKIYTTR
+6 
-17 FGGTKVQALS
+17 
-27 DVNFTVEKG
+27 
-36 EYVAI
+36 
-41 MGESGSGKTT
+41 
-51 LLNIL
+51 
-56 AALDKPTGGEVVLDG
+56 
-71 RALGTIP
+71 
-78 EREIAAF
+78 
-85 RRSQL
+85 
-90 GFVFQEFNLLD
+90 
-101 TFSVQDNIF
+101 
-110 LPLVLAGKA
+110 
-119 YPEMAARLAPIA
+119 
-131 RQLGIAELLQKFP
+131 
-144 YELSGGQKQRVAV
+144 
-157 ARALITQP
+157 
-165 KLVLADEPTGALDSR
+165 
-180 ATDELLRLFEEINR
+180 
-194 GGQTILMVTHSVKAA
+194 
-209 SHASRVLFIKDGEVF
+209 
-224 HEIYRGE
+224 
-231 STDEQLYQKI
+231 
-241 SDTLTMLATAV
+241 
-252 SAMRNLYPRLAATN
+252 MRNLYPRLAATN

-279 ACIVIVALFCIIL
+279 ACIVIVALFCIML

-311 VLGFGVSIMALFS
+311 VLGFGVLIMALFS

-390 MRLIGGE
+390 VRLIGGE
-397 ATFGLNIRLM
+397 ATFGLNISLM
-407 SIGCTVVFFG
+407 SIGYTAVFFG

-468 LISLR
+468 IISLR
-473 TSVALYAIQNFFPAV
+473 TNAALYAIQYFFPAV

-499 IALSVVVLKALRKNR
+499 IALSIVVLKALRKNR

-568 AVQWPQDVTIT
+568 AVRWPQDMTLT
-579 LMTDPRTNTV
+579 LMTDTQTNTV

-601 TMTRAGLTQS
+601 AMTRSGLTQS

-620 FSALRSGDALDLT
+620 FSTLRSGDALD
-633 SKQLTGSSADEY
+633 QFTGSGVDAY
-645 TVMVL
+645 TVLVL

-657 LTGEQVTLAPG
+657 LTGEQVTLTPG

-675 GAAFGDTLT
+675 GKPFGDTVT
-684 LGGDTLRLR
+684 ICGRTFRLR
-693 QLNSFSLVSGSSI
+693 PLDSFPLDSGSSI

-719 TEMLELRAQQ
+719 DSVLELRAQQ
-729 NAYTNEHGG
+729 NAYASEHGG

-746 YQFDLSGTED
+746 YQFDLSGTDD

-764 LLCAPGFESAAE
+764 LLSDPAFASAAE
-776 AANVNY
+776 AANVQY
-782 TTDMRADGYPTLRST
+782 TTDMRADGYPTLRSM

-819 IYYKQVSEGYDDRGR
+819 IYYKQVSEGYDDCGR

>member
-1 MSFLE
+1 
-6 VRHVQKIYTTR
+6 
-17 FGGTKVQALS
+17 
-27 DVNFTVEKG
+27 
-36 EYVAI
+36 
-41 MGESGSGKTT
+41 
-51 LLNIL
+51 
-56 AALDKPTGGEVVLDG
+56 
-71 RALGTIP
+71 
-78 EREIAAF
+78 
-85 RRSQL
+85 
-90 GFVFQEFNLLD
+90 
-101 TFSVQDNIF
+101 
-110 LPLVLAGKA
+110 
-119 YPEMAARLAPIA
+119 
-131 RQLGIAELLQKFP
+131 
-144 YELSGGQKQRVAV
+144 
-157 ARALITQP
+157 
-165 KLVLADEPTGALDSR
+165 
-180 ATDELLRLFEEINR
+180 
-194 GGQTILMVTHSVKAA
+194 
-209 SHASRVLFIKDGEVF
+209 
-224 HEIYRGE
+224 
-231 STDEQLYQKI
+231 
-241 SDTLTMLATAV
+241 
-252 SAMRNLYPRLAATN
+252 MRNLYPRLAATN

-279 ACIVIVALFCIIL
+279 ACIVIVALFCIML

-311 VLGFGVSIMALFS
+311 VLGFGVLIMALFS

-390 MRLIGGE
+390 VRLIGGE
-397 ATFGLNIRLM
+397 ATFGLNISLM
-407 SIGCTVVFFG
+407 SIGYTAVFFG

-468 LISLR
+468 IISLR
-473 TSVALYAIQNFFPAV
+473 TNAALYAIQYFFPAV

-499 IALSVVVLKALRKNR
+499 IALSIVVLKALRKNR

-568 AVQWPQDVTIT
+568 AVRWPQDMTLT
-579 LMTDPRTNTV
+579 LMTDTQTNTV

-601 TMTRAGLTQS
+601 AMTRSGLTQS

-620 FSALRSGDALDLT
+620 FSTLRSGDALD
-633 SKQLTGSSADEY
+633 QFTGSGVDAY
-645 TVMVL
+645 TVLVL

-668 EALAWTD
+668 DALAWTD
-675 GAAFGDTLT
+675 GKPFGDTVT
-684 LGGDTLRLR
+684 ICGRAFRLR
-693 QLNSFSLVSGSSI
+693 QLDSFPLDSGSSI

-719 TEMLELRAQQ
+719 DSVLELRAQQ
-729 NAYTNEHGG
+729 NACVSEHGG

-746 YQFDLSGTED
+746 YQFDLSGTDD
-756 EQLDALHA
+756 EQLDALHT
-764 LLCAPGFESAAE
+764 LLSDPAFASAAE
-776 AANVNY
+776 AANVQY
-782 TTDMRADGYPTLRST
+782 TTDMRADGYPTLRSM

>member
-1 MSFLE
+1 
-6 VRHVQKIYTTR
+6 
-17 FGGTKVQALS
+17 
-27 DVNFTVEKG
+27 
-36 EYVAI
+36 
-41 MGESGSGKTT
+41 
-51 LLNIL
+51 
-56 AALDKPTGGEVVLDG
+56 
-71 RALGTIP
+71 
-78 EREIAAF
+78 
-85 RRSQL
+85 
-90 GFVFQEFNLLD
+90 
-101 TFSVQDNIF
+101 
-110 LPLVLAGKA
+110 
-119 YPEMAARLAPIA
+119 
-131 RQLGIAELLQKFP
+131 
-144 YELSGGQKQRVAV
+144 
-157 ARALITQP
+157 
-165 KLVLADEPTGALDSR
+165 
-180 ATDELLRLFEEINR
+180 
-194 GGQTILMVTHSVKAA
+194 
-209 SHASRVLFIKDGEVF
+209 
-224 HEIYRGE
+224 
-231 STDEQLYQKI
+231 
-241 SDTLTMLATAV
+241 
-252 SAMRNLYPRLAATN
+252 MRNLYPRLAATN

-279 ACIVIVALFCIIL
+279 ACIVIVALFCIML

-311 VLGFGVSIMALFS
+311 VLGFGVLIMALFS

-390 MRLIGGE
+390 VRLIGGE
-397 ATFGLNIRLM
+397 ATFGLNISLM
-407 SIGCTVVFFG
+407 SIGYTAVFFG

-468 LISLR
+468 IISLR
-473 TSVALYAIQNFFPAV
+473 TNAALYAIQYFFPAV

-568 AVQWPQDVTIT
+568 DVRWPQDMTLT
-579 LMTDPRTNTV
+579 LMTDTRTNTV

-601 TMTRAGLTQS
+601 AMTRAGLTQS

-620 FSALRSGDALDLT
+620 FSAQRSGDALD
-633 SKQLTGSSADEY
+633 QFTGSGVDAY
-645 TVMVL
+645 TVLVL

-675 GAAFGDTLT
+675 GKPFGDTVT
-684 LGGDTLRLR
+684 ICGRAFRLR
-693 QLNSFSLVSGSSI
+693 QLDSFPLDSGSSI

-719 TEMLELRAQQ
+719 DSVLELRAQQ
-729 NAYTNEHGG
+729 NAYASEHGG

-746 YQFDLSGTED
+746 YQFDLSGTDD
-756 EQLDALHA
+756 EQLDALHT
-764 LLCAPGFESAAE
+764 LLSDPAFASAAE
-776 AANVNY
+776 AANVQY
-782 TTDMRADGYPTLRST
+782 TTDMRADGYPTLRSM

>member
-1 MSFLE
+1 
-6 VRHVQKIYTTR
+6 
-17 FGGTKVQALS
+17 
-27 DVNFTVEKG
+27 
-36 EYVAI
+36 
-41 MGESGSGKTT
+41 
-51 LLNIL
+51 
-56 AALDKPTGGEVVLDG
+56 
-71 RALGTIP
+71 
-78 EREIAAF
+78 
-85 RRSQL
+85 
-90 GFVFQEFNLLD
+90 
-101 TFSVQDNIF
+101 
-110 LPLVLAGKA
+110 
-119 YPEMAARLAPIA
+119 
-131 RQLGIAELLQKFP
+131 
-144 YELSGGQKQRVAV
+144 
-157 ARALITQP
+157 
-165 KLVLADEPTGALDSR
+165 
-180 ATDELLRLFEEINR
+180 
-194 GGQTILMVTHSVKAA
+194 
-209 SHASRVLFIKDGEVF
+209 
-224 HEIYRGE
+224 
-231 STDEQLYQKI
+231 
-241 SDTLTMLATAV
+241 
-252 SAMRNLYPRLAATN
+252 MRNLYPRLAATN

-279 ACIVIVALFCIIL
+279 ACIVIVALFCIML

-311 VLGFGVSIMALFS
+311 VLGFGVLIMALFS

-390 MRLIGGE
+390 VRLIGGE
-397 ATFGLNIRLM
+397 ATFGLNISLM
-407 SIGCTVVFFG
+407 SIGYTAVFFG

-468 LISLR
+468 IISLR
-473 TSVALYAIQNFFPAV
+473 TNAALYAIQYFFPAV

-499 IALSVVVLKALRKNR
+499 IALSIVVLKALRKNR

-568 AVQWPQDVTIT
+568 AVRWPQDMTLT
-579 LMTDPRTNTV
+579 LMTDKQTNTV

-601 TMTRAGLTQS
+601 AMTRSGLTQS

-620 FSALRSGDALDLT
+620 FSTLRSGDALD
-633 SKQLTGSSADEY
+633 QFTGSGVDAY
-645 TVMVL
+645 TVLVL

-668 EALAWTD
+668 DALAWTD
-675 GAAFGDTLT
+675 GKPFGDTVT
-684 LGGDTLRLR
+684 ICGRAFRLWP
-693 QLNSFSLVSGSSI
+693 LDSFPLDSGSSI

-719 TEMLELRAQQ
+719 DSVLELRAQQ
-729 NAYTNEHGG
+729 NAYASEHGG

-746 YQFDLSGTED
+746 YQFDLSGTDD

-764 LLCAPGFESAAE
+764 LLSDPAFASAAE
-776 AANVNY
+776 AANVQY
-782 TTDMRADGYPTLRST
+782 TTDMRADGYPTLRSM

>member
-1 MSFLE
+1 MGKGNIARILVWETLLSAGIALL
-6 VRHVQKIYTTR
+6 
-17 FGGTKVQALS
+17 GGLTLGAALS
-27 DVNFTVEKG
+27 K
-36 EYVAI
+36 
-41 MGESGSGKTT
+41 
-51 LLNIL
+51 L
-56 AALDKPTGGEVVLDG
+56 AELALTHLMGGE
-71 RALGTIP
+71 I
-78 EREIAAF
+78 
-85 RRSQL
+85 SY
-90 GFVFQEFNLLD
+90 
-101 TFSVQDNIF
+101 S
-110 LPLVLAGKA
+110 
-119 YPEMAARLAPIA
+119 YP
-131 RQLGIAELLQKFP
+131 
-144 YELSGGQKQRVAV
+144 LSGQ
-157 ARALITQP
+157 
-165 KLVLADEPTGALDSR
+165 GAL
-180 ATDELLRLFEEINR
+180 
-194 GGQTILMVTHSVKAA
+194 
-209 SHASRVLFIKDGEVF
+209 
-224 HEIYRGE
+224 
-231 STDEQLYQKI
+231 
-241 SDTLTMLATAV
+241 LT
-252 SAMRNLYPRLAATN
+252 
-266 LKKNRRFYLPYLL
+266 
-279 ACIVIVALFCIIL
+279 
-292 TLASDP
+292 
-298 YLGQMQHGGSVSQ
+298 
-311 VLGFGVSIMALFS
+311 
-324 AIILF
+324 
-329 YTNST
+329 
-334 FTKQRKREFAIY
+334 
-346 NILGME
+346 
-352 KRHISYVLFW
+352 
-362 ESLYTAAMALFFGL
+362 ALFFAAIYVLILL
-376 VAAGVFSKLLQLVL
+376 VNIVRIRAA
-390 MRLIGGE
+390 
-397 ATFGLNIRLM
+397 
-407 SIGCTVVFFG
+407 
-417 ALFLLLLLNTI
+417 
-428 RIIHL
+428 
-433 SNPVQLLRAGSE
+433 NPVQLLRAGSE

-468 LISLR
+468 IISLR
-473 TSVALYAIQNFFPAV
+473 TNVALYAIQNFFPAV

-562 GVDAYA
+562 GLDAYA
-568 AVQWPQDVTIT
+568 DVRWSQDMTLT
-579 LMTDPRTNTV
+579 LMTDPQTNTV
-589 PDVAPVLQVVDD
+589 PDVAPVLRVVDD

-633 SKQLTGSSADEY
+633 SEQLTGSSADEY
-645 TVMVL
+645 AVMVL
-650 DTEGYAD
+650 DTEGYAG

-693 QLNSFSLVSGSSI
+693 PLDSFSLVSGSSI

-719 TEMLELRAQQ
+719 DSVLELRAQQ
-729 NAYTNEHGG
+729 NAYTSEHGG

-746 YQFDLSGTED
+746 YQFDLSGTDD
-756 EQLDALHA
+756 EQLDALHV
-764 LLCAPGFESAAE
+764 LLSDPAFESAAE

>member
-1 MSFLE
+1 MS
-6 VRHVQKIYTTR
+6 
-17 FGGTKVQALS
+17 
-27 DVNFTVEKG
+27 
-36 EYVAI
+36 
-41 MGESGSGKTT
+41 
-51 LLNIL
+51 
-56 AALDKPTGGEVVLDG
+56 
-71 RALGTIP
+71 
-78 EREIAAF
+78 
-85 RRSQL
+85 
-90 GFVFQEFNLLD
+90 
-101 TFSVQDNIF
+101 
-110 LPLVLAGKA
+110 
-119 YPEMAARLAPIA
+119 
-131 RQLGIAELLQKFP
+131 
-144 YELSGGQKQRVAV
+144 AV
-157 ARALITQP
+157 
-165 KLVLADEPTGALDSR
+165 
-180 ATDELLRLFEEINR
+180 
-194 GGQTILMVTHSVKAA
+194 
-209 SHASRVLFIKDGEVF
+209 
-224 HEIYRGE
+224 
-231 STDEQLYQKI
+231 
-241 SDTLTMLATAV
+241 
-252 SAMRNLYPRLAATN
+252 RNLYPRLAATN

-311 VLGFGVSIMALFS
+311 VLGFGVLIMALFS

-390 MRLIGGE
+390 VRLIGGE

-407 SIGCTVVFFG
+407 SIGYTAAFFG

-468 LISLR
+468 IISLR
-473 TSVALYAIQNFFPAV
+473 TNAALYAIQYFFPAV

-568 AVQWPQDVTIT
+568 DVRWPQDMTLT
-579 LMTDPRTNTV
+579 LMTDTRTNTV

-601 TMTRAGLTQS
+601 AMTRAGLTQS

-620 FSALRSGDALDLT
+620 FSTLRSGDALD
-633 SKQLTGSSADEY
+633 QFTGSGVDAY
-645 TVMVL
+645 TVLVL

-675 GAAFGDTLT
+675 GKPFGDTVT
-684 LGGDTLRLR
+684 ICGRAFRLR
-693 QLNSFSLVSGSSI
+693 QLDSFPLDSGSSI

-719 TEMLELRAQQ
+719 DSVLELRAQQ
-729 NAYTNEHGG
+729 NAYASEHGG

-746 YQFDLSGTED
+746 YQFDLSGTDD
-756 EQLDALHA
+756 EQLDALHT
-764 LLCAPGFESAAE
+764 LLSDPAFESAAE
-776 AANVNY
+776 AANVQY
-782 TTDMRADGYPTLRST
+782 TTDMRADGYPTLRSM

-819 IYYKQVSEGYDDRGR
+819 IYYKQVSEGYDDCGR

>member
-1 MSFLE
+1 
-6 VRHVQKIYTTR
+6 
-17 FGGTKVQALS
+17 
-27 DVNFTVEKG
+27 
-36 EYVAI
+36 
-41 MGESGSGKTT
+41 
-51 LLNIL
+51 
-56 AALDKPTGGEVVLDG
+56 
-71 RALGTIP
+71 
-78 EREIAAF
+78 
-85 RRSQL
+85 
-90 GFVFQEFNLLD
+90 
-101 TFSVQDNIF
+101 
-110 LPLVLAGKA
+110 
-119 YPEMAARLAPIA
+119 
-131 RQLGIAELLQKFP
+131 
-144 YELSGGQKQRVAV
+144 
-157 ARALITQP
+157 
-165 KLVLADEPTGALDSR
+165 
-180 ATDELLRLFEEINR
+180 
-194 GGQTILMVTHSVKAA
+194 
-209 SHASRVLFIKDGEVF
+209 
-224 HEIYRGE
+224 
-231 STDEQLYQKI
+231 
-241 SDTLTMLATAV
+241 
-252 SAMRNLYPRLAATN
+252 MRNLYPRLAATN

-279 ACIVIVALFCIIL
+279 ACIVIVALFCIML

-311 VLGFGVSIMALFS
+311 VLGFGVFIMALFS

-390 MRLIGGE
+390 VRLIGGE

-407 SIGCTVVFFG
+407 SIGYTVVFFG

-473 TSVALYAIQNFFPAV
+473 TNVALYAIQNFFPAV

-562 GVDAYA
+562 GLDAYA
-568 AVQWPQDVTIT
+568 DVRWPQDMTLT
-579 LMTDPRTNTV
+579 LMTDTRTNTV

-620 FSALRSGDALDLT
+620 FSAQRSGDALDLT
-633 SKQLTGSSADEY
+633 SEQLTGSSADEY

-650 DTEGYAD
+650 DTEGYAG

-684 LGGDTLRLR
+684 LGNTTIRFMETPGHTKGTVSFFFDTEDNGKTYRVGMFGGAGANTLAQGHFDYDGCREGYRNSLNRLR
-693 QLNSFSLVSGSSI
+693 KEKVDVFIGNHVWNNDTAVKG
-706 MGLHTL
+706 
-712 YLVVPDL
+712 
-719 TEMLELRAQQ
+719 ELLLKTGENKFIDPALWGAFLDFCEKR
-729 NAYTNEHGG
+729 
-738 TRSMLNYT
+738 L
-746 YQFDLSGTED
+746 D
-756 EQLDALHA
+756 E
-764 LLCAPGFESAAE
+764 
-776 AANVNY
+776 V
-782 TTDMRADGYPTLRST
+782 
-797 YGGFLFLGFF
+797 
-807 LGFVFLFATVLI
+807 
-819 IYYKQVSEGYDDRGR
+819 
-834 FRIMQQVGMTPKEV
+834 
-848 KATIRTQVLL
+848 
-858 MFFLPLVTAAIHIAF
+858 IA
-873 AFPLIKQ
+873 KDT
-880 IVFAFGLQNVHL
+880 H
-892 FLLCTLGT
+892 
-900 FGVFALLYTFVYLL
+900 
-914 TARTYYRI
+914 
-922 VRMTD
+922 

>member
-1 MSFLE
+1 
-6 VRHVQKIYTTR
+6 
-17 FGGTKVQALS
+17 
-27 DVNFTVEKG
+27 
-36 EYVAI
+36 
-41 MGESGSGKTT
+41 
-51 LLNIL
+51 
-56 AALDKPTGGEVVLDG
+56 
-71 RALGTIP
+71 
-78 EREIAAF
+78 
-85 RRSQL
+85 
-90 GFVFQEFNLLD
+90 
-101 TFSVQDNIF
+101 
-110 LPLVLAGKA
+110 
-119 YPEMAARLAPIA
+119 
-131 RQLGIAELLQKFP
+131 
-144 YELSGGQKQRVAV
+144 
-157 ARALITQP
+157 
-165 KLVLADEPTGALDSR
+165 
-180 ATDELLRLFEEINR
+180 
-194 GGQTILMVTHSVKAA
+194 
-209 SHASRVLFIKDGEVF
+209 
-224 HEIYRGE
+224 
-231 STDEQLYQKI
+231 
-241 SDTLTMLATAV
+241 
-252 SAMRNLYPRLAATN
+252 MRNLYPRLAATN

-311 VLGFGVSIMALFS
+311 VLGFGVLIMALFS

-390 MRLIGGE
+390 VRLIGGE
-397 ATFGLNIRLM
+397 ATFGLNISLM
-407 SIGCTVVFFG
+407 SIGYTAVFFG

-468 LISLR
+468 IISLR
-473 TSVALYAIQNFFPAV
+473 TNAALYAIQYFFPAV

-499 IALSVVVLKALRKNR
+499 IALSIVVLKALRKNR

-568 AVQWPQDVTIT
+568 AVRWPQDMTLT
-579 LMTDPRTNTV
+579 LMTDTQTNTV

-601 TMTRAGLTQS
+601 AMTRSGLTQS

-620 FSALRSGDALDLT
+620 FSTLRSGDALD
-633 SKQLTGSSADEY
+633 QFTGSGVDAY
-645 TVMVL
+645 TVLVL

-675 GAAFGDTLT
+675 GKPFGDTVT
-684 LGGDTLRLR
+684 ICGRAFRLR
-693 QLNSFSLVSGSSI
+693 PLDSFPLDSGSSI

-719 TEMLELRAQQ
+719 DSVLELRAQQ
-729 NAYTNEHGG
+729 NAYASEHGG

-746 YQFDLSGTED
+746 YQFDLSGTD
-756 EQLDALHA
+756 AEQLDALHA
-764 LLCAPGFESAAE
+764 LLSDPAFASAAE
-776 AANVNY
+776 AANVQY
-782 TTDMRADGYPTLRST
+782 TTDMRADGYPTLRSM

>member
-1 MSFLE
+1 
-6 VRHVQKIYTTR
+6 
-17 FGGTKVQALS
+17 
-27 DVNFTVEKG
+27 
-36 EYVAI
+36 
-41 MGESGSGKTT
+41 
-51 LLNIL
+51 
-56 AALDKPTGGEVVLDG
+56 
-71 RALGTIP
+71 
-78 EREIAAF
+78 
-85 RRSQL
+85 
-90 GFVFQEFNLLD
+90 
-101 TFSVQDNIF
+101 
-110 LPLVLAGKA
+110 
-119 YPEMAARLAPIA
+119 
-131 RQLGIAELLQKFP
+131 
-144 YELSGGQKQRVAV
+144 
-157 ARALITQP
+157 
-165 KLVLADEPTGALDSR
+165 
-180 ATDELLRLFEEINR
+180 
-194 GGQTILMVTHSVKAA
+194 
-209 SHASRVLFIKDGEVF
+209 
-224 HEIYRGE
+224 
-231 STDEQLYQKI
+231 
-241 SDTLTMLATAV
+241 
-252 SAMRNLYPRLAATN
+252 MRNLYPRLAATN

-311 VLGFGVSIMALFS
+311 VLGFGVLIMALFS

-390 MRLIGGE
+390 VRLIGGE
-397 ATFGLNIRLM
+397 ATFGLNISLM
-407 SIGCTVVFFG
+407 SIGYTAAFFG

-468 LISLR
+468 IISLR
-473 TSVALYAIQNFFPAV
+473 TNAALYAIQYFFPAV

-514 RYYYKTSHFATVSG
+514 CYYYKTSHFATVSG

-568 AVQWPQDVTIT
+568 AVRWPQDMTLT
-579 LMTDPRTNTV
+579 LMTDTQTNTV
-589 PDVAPVLQVVDD
+589 PDVAPVLRVVDD
-601 TMTRAGLTQS
+601 TMTRSGLTQS

-620 FSALRSGDALDLT
+620 FSAQRSGDALD
-633 SKQLTGSSADEY
+633 QFTGSGVDAY

-650 DTEGYAD
+650 DTEGYAG

-675 GAAFGDTLT
+675 GKPFGDTVT
-684 LGGDTLRLR
+684 ICGRAFRLR
-693 QLNSFSLVSGSSI
+693 QLDSFPLDSGSSI

-719 TEMLELRAQQ
+719 DSVLELRAQQ
-729 NAYTNEHGG
+729 NAYASEHGG

-746 YQFDLSGTED
+746 YQFDLSGTDD
-756 EQLDALHA
+756 EQLDALHT
-764 LLCAPGFESAAE
+764 LLSDPAFESAAE
-776 AANVNY
+776 AANVQY
-782 TTDMRADGYPTLRST
+782 TTDMRADGYPTLRSM

-922 VRMTD
+922 VSAKA

>member
-1 MSFLE
+1 
-6 VRHVQKIYTTR
+6 
-17 FGGTKVQALS
+17 
-27 DVNFTVEKG
+27 
-36 EYVAI
+36 
-41 MGESGSGKTT
+41 
-51 LLNIL
+51 
-56 AALDKPTGGEVVLDG
+56 
-71 RALGTIP
+71 
-78 EREIAAF
+78 
-85 RRSQL
+85 
-90 GFVFQEFNLLD
+90 
-101 TFSVQDNIF
+101 
-110 LPLVLAGKA
+110 
-119 YPEMAARLAPIA
+119 
-131 RQLGIAELLQKFP
+131 
-144 YELSGGQKQRVAV
+144 
-157 ARALITQP
+157 
-165 KLVLADEPTGALDSR
+165 
-180 ATDELLRLFEEINR
+180 
-194 GGQTILMVTHSVKAA
+194 
-209 SHASRVLFIKDGEVF
+209 
-224 HEIYRGE
+224 
-231 STDEQLYQKI
+231 
-241 SDTLTMLATAV
+241 
-252 SAMRNLYPRLAATN
+252 MRNLYPRLAATN

-311 VLGFGVSIMALFS
+311 VLGFGVLIMALFS

-390 MRLIGGE
+390 VRLIGGE
-397 ATFGLNIRLM
+397 ATFGLNISLM
-407 SIGCTVVFFG
+407 SIGYTAVFFG

-468 LISLR
+468 IISLR
-473 TSVALYAIQNFFPAV
+473 TNAALYAIQYFFPAV

-499 IALSVVVLKALRKNR
+499 IALSIVVLKALRKNR

-568 AVQWPQDVTIT
+568 AVRWPQDMTLT
-579 LMTDPRTNTV
+579 LMTDKQTNTV

-601 TMTRAGLTQS
+601 AMTRSGLTQS

-620 FSALRSGDALDLT
+620 FSTLRSGDALD
-633 SKQLTGSSADEY
+633 QFTGSGADAY
-645 TVMVL
+645 TVLVL
-650 DTEGYAD
+650 DTEGYAG

-675 GAAFGDTLT
+675 GKPFGDTVT
-684 LGGDTLRLR
+684 ICGRAFRLR
-693 QLNSFSLVSGSSI
+693 PLDSFPLDSGSSI

-719 TEMLELRAQQ
+719 DSVLELRAQQ
-729 NAYTNEHGG
+729 NAYVSEHGG

-746 YQFDLSGTED
+746 YQFDLSGTD
-756 EQLDALHA
+756 AEQLDALHA
-764 LLCAPGFESAAE
+764 LLSDPAFASAAE
-776 AANVNY
+776 AANVQY
-782 TTDMRADGYPTLRST
+782 TTDMRADGYPTLRSM

>member
-1 MSFLE
+1 
-6 VRHVQKIYTTR
+6 
-17 FGGTKVQALS
+17 
-27 DVNFTVEKG
+27 
-36 EYVAI
+36 
-41 MGESGSGKTT
+41 
-51 LLNIL
+51 
-56 AALDKPTGGEVVLDG
+56 
-71 RALGTIP
+71 
-78 EREIAAF
+78 
-85 RRSQL
+85 
-90 GFVFQEFNLLD
+90 
-101 TFSVQDNIF
+101 
-110 LPLVLAGKA
+110 
-119 YPEMAARLAPIA
+119 
-131 RQLGIAELLQKFP
+131 
-144 YELSGGQKQRVAV
+144 
-157 ARALITQP
+157 
-165 KLVLADEPTGALDSR
+165 
-180 ATDELLRLFEEINR
+180 
-194 GGQTILMVTHSVKAA
+194 
-209 SHASRVLFIKDGEVF
+209 
-224 HEIYRGE
+224 
-231 STDEQLYQKI
+231 
-241 SDTLTMLATAV
+241 
-252 SAMRNLYPRLAATN
+252 MRNLYPRLAATN

-279 ACIVIVALFCIIL
+279 ACIVIVALFCIML

-311 VLGFGVSIMALFS
+311 VLGFGVLIMALFS

-390 MRLIGGE
+390 VRLIGGE
-397 ATFGLNIRLM
+397 ATFGLNISLM
-407 SIGCTVVFFG
+407 SIGYTAVFFG

-468 LISLR
+468 IISLR
-473 TSVALYAIQNFFPAV
+473 TNAALYAIQYFFPAV

-499 IALSVVVLKALRKNR
+499 IALSIVVLKALRKNR

-568 AVQWPQDVTIT
+568 AVRWPQDMTLT
-579 LMTDPRTNTV
+579 LMTDKQTNTV

-601 TMTRAGLTQS
+601 AMTHSGLTQS

-620 FSALRSGDALDLT
+620 FSTLRSGDALD
-633 SKQLTGSSADEY
+633 QFTGSGVDAY

-668 EALAWTD
+668 DALAWTD
-675 GAAFGDTLT
+675 GKPFGDTVT
-684 LGGDTLRLR
+684 ICGRAFRLR
-693 QLNSFSLVSGSSI
+693 PLDSFPLDSGSSI

-719 TEMLELRAQQ
+719 DSVLELRAQQ
-729 NAYTNEHGG
+729 NAYASEHGG

-746 YQFDLSGTED
+746 YQFDLSGTD
-756 EQLDALHA
+756 AEQLDALHA
-764 LLCAPGFESAAE
+764 LLSDPAFASAAE
-776 AANVNY
+776 AANVQY
-782 TTDMRADGYPTLRST
+782 TTDMRADGYPTLRSM

-819 IYYKQVSEGYDDRGR
+819 IYYKQVSEGYDDCGR

>member
-1 MSFLE
+1 
-6 VRHVQKIYTTR
+6 
-17 FGGTKVQALS
+17 
-27 DVNFTVEKG
+27 
-36 EYVAI
+36 
-41 MGESGSGKTT
+41 
-51 LLNIL
+51 
-56 AALDKPTGGEVVLDG
+56 
-71 RALGTIP
+71 
-78 EREIAAF
+78 
-85 RRSQL
+85 
-90 GFVFQEFNLLD
+90 
-101 TFSVQDNIF
+101 
-110 LPLVLAGKA
+110 
-119 YPEMAARLAPIA
+119 
-131 RQLGIAELLQKFP
+131 
-144 YELSGGQKQRVAV
+144 
-157 ARALITQP
+157 
-165 KLVLADEPTGALDSR
+165 
-180 ATDELLRLFEEINR
+180 
-194 GGQTILMVTHSVKAA
+194 
-209 SHASRVLFIKDGEVF
+209 
-224 HEIYRGE
+224 
-231 STDEQLYQKI
+231 
-241 SDTLTMLATAV
+241 
-252 SAMRNLYPRLAATN
+252 MRNLYPRLAATN

-311 VLGFGVSIMALFS
+311 VLGFGVLIMALFS

-390 MRLIGGE
+390 VRLIGGE
-397 ATFGLNIRLM
+397 ATFGLNISLM
-407 SIGCTVVFFG
+407 SIGYTAVFFG

-468 LISLR
+468 IISLR
-473 TSVALYAIQNFFPAV
+473 TNAALYAIQYFFPAV

-499 IALSVVVLKALRKNR
+499 IALSIVVLKALRKNR

-568 AVQWPQDVTIT
+568 AVRWPQDMTLT
-579 LMTDPRTNTV
+579 LMTDTQTNTV

-601 TMTRAGLTQS
+601 AMTRSGLTQS

-620 FSALRSGDALDLT
+620 FSTLRSGDALD
-633 SKQLTGSSADEY
+633 QFTGSGVDAY
-645 TVMVL
+645 TVLVL

-668 EALAWTD
+668 DALAWTD
-675 GAAFGDTLT
+675 GKPFGDTVT
-684 LGGDTLRLR
+684 ICGRAFRLR
-693 QLNSFSLVSGSSI
+693 PLDSFPLDSGSSI

-712 YLVVPDL
+712 YLVVPDFDSVL
-719 TEMLELRAQQ
+719 DLRAQQ
-729 NAYTNEHGG
+729 NAYASEHGG

-746 YQFDLSGTED
+746 YQFDLSGTD
-756 EQLDALHA
+756 AEQLDALHA
-764 LLCAPGFESAAE
+764 LLSDPAFASAAE
-776 AANVNY
+776 AANVQY
-782 TTDMRADGYPTLRST
+782 TTDMRADGYLTLRSM

-819 IYYKQVSEGYDDRGR
+819 IYYKQVSEGYDDCGR

>member
-1 MSFLE
+1 
-6 VRHVQKIYTTR
+6 
-17 FGGTKVQALS
+17 
-27 DVNFTVEKG
+27 
-36 EYVAI
+36 
-41 MGESGSGKTT
+41 
-51 LLNIL
+51 
-56 AALDKPTGGEVVLDG
+56 
-71 RALGTIP
+71 
-78 EREIAAF
+78 
-85 RRSQL
+85 
-90 GFVFQEFNLLD
+90 
-101 TFSVQDNIF
+101 
-110 LPLVLAGKA
+110 
-119 YPEMAARLAPIA
+119 
-131 RQLGIAELLQKFP
+131 
-144 YELSGGQKQRVAV
+144 
-157 ARALITQP
+157 
-165 KLVLADEPTGALDSR
+165 
-180 ATDELLRLFEEINR
+180 
-194 GGQTILMVTHSVKAA
+194 
-209 SHASRVLFIKDGEVF
+209 
-224 HEIYRGE
+224 
-231 STDEQLYQKI
+231 
-241 SDTLTMLATAV
+241 
-252 SAMRNLYPRLAATN
+252 MRNLYPRLAATN

-311 VLGFGVSIMALFS
+311 VLGFGVLIMALFS

-390 MRLIGGE
+390 VRLIGGE

-407 SIGCTVVFFG
+407 SIGYTAAFFG

-468 LISLR
+468 IISLR
-473 TSVALYAIQNFFPAV
+473 TNAALYAIQYFFPAV

-499 IALSVVVLKALRKNR
+499 IALSIVVLKALRKNR

-568 AVQWPQDVTIT
+568 AVRWPQDMTLT
-579 LMTDPRTNTV
+579 LMTDKQTNTV

-601 TMTRAGLTQS
+601 AMTRSGLTQS

-620 FSALRSGDALDLT
+620 FSTLRSGDALD
-633 SKQLTGSSADEY
+633 QFTGSGVDAY
-645 TVMVL
+645 TVLVL

-668 EALAWTD
+668 DALAWTD
-675 GAAFGDTLT
+675 GKPFGDTVT
-684 LGGDTLRLR
+684 ICGGAFRLR
-693 QLNSFSLVSGSSI
+693 PLDSFPLDSGSSI

-719 TEMLELRAQQ
+719 DSVLDLRAQQ
-729 NAYTNEHGG
+729 NAYASEHGG

-746 YQFDLSGTED
+746 YQFDLSGTD
-756 EQLDALHA
+756 AEQLDALHA
-764 LLCAPGFESAAE
+764 LLSDPAFASAAE
-776 AANVNY
+776 AANVQY
-782 TTDMRADGYPTLRST
+782 TTDMRADGYPTLRSM